1 MPLLNKHSASTKTA
15 LWGIMAAL
23 ALALSF
29 LESLL
34 PTLPV
39 PGARLGLSNL
49 VTVFALS
56 SMGLPAAL
64 GITLTK
70 AAFALLRG
78 GTACLMSLCGGVLS
92 TVTMALVL
100 KLRCFS
106 LWGTS
111 LAGAVMHNLGQ
122 LAVALL
128 LLDLS
133 LVYYTP
139 VLLLAALVAGSI
151 TGISIQLLFPLLTQ
165 KIKFDTTR

>member
-1 MPLLNKHSASTKTA
+1 
-15 LWGIMAAL
+15 MAAL
-23 ALALSF
+23 AIALSF

-34 PTLPV
+34 PALPV

-49 VTVFALS
+49 VTLFALS
-56 SMGLPAAL
+56 SLGLPSAL
-64 GITLTK
+64 GITIAK

-78 GTACLMSLCGGVLS
+78 GTACLMSLCGGILS
-92 TVTMALVL
+92 TVAMALVL

-128 LLDLS
+128 LLDVS

-139 VLLLAALVAGSI
+139 VLLLAALVAGSV
-151 TGISIQLLFPLLTQ
+151 TGLTTQLLFPHLIP